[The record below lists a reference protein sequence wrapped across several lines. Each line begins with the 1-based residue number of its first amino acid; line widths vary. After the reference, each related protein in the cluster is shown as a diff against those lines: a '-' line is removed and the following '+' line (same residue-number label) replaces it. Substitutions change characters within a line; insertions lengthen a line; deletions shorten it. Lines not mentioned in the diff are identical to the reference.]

1 MSDIRIT
8 MQLQNKILAVDDDII
23 DIAVVKKLLG
33 TDYDLKIASTGERA
47 LEIAADFQP
56 DVILL
61 DVMMPGLSGYEVCRQ
76 IRSNSKLR
84 DVKIIMLSGKTM
96 VSERLEGY
104 EAGADDYIT
113 KPFDEGELLA
123 KIRVYLRL
131 KSVEEVDRFKTNVM
145 TLLCHEARHP
155 LNSLMGPAEILLSED
170 RLNDE
175 EQKMLIELMYRGSK
189 RLHHFF
195 ENAMMLSSLKSGNRQ
210 FNPESTELCN
220 IIRETIC
227 EVSEKAEK
235 RNVKIEEVFSDSPIV
250 FLDRHEIKRVVIAI
264 LDNAIRFSLSKGSIT
279 VCVFNDNGSACL
291 RVTDQGEG
299 IDPDYLPY
307 VFEELSGH
315 DIDHRSQGQ
324 GLSLAIAKQ
333 IVLGH
338 NGTINVESTKGSGAA
353 FTVRLPVTDRES
365 QTANCE
371 SKTAVSNLL

>member
-1 MSDIRIT
+1 MKR
-8 MQLQNKILAVDDDII
+8 V
-23 DIAVVKKLLG
+23 LLSIV
-33 TDYDLKIASTGERA
+33 L
-47 LEIAADFQP
+47 
-56 DVILL
+56 
-61 DVMMPGLSGYEVCRQ
+61 
-76 IRSNSKLR
+76 
-84 DVKIIMLSGKTM
+84 
-96 VSERLEGY
+96 
-104 EAGADDYIT
+104 
-113 KPFDEGELLA
+113 
-123 KIRVYLRL
+123 
-131 KSVEEVDRFKTNVM
+131 
-145 TLLCHEARHP
+145 
-155 LNSLMGPAEILLSED
+155 LLSED
-170 RLNDE
+170 RLDDD

-220 IIRETIC
+220 IIREAIC

-250 FLDRHEIKRVVIAI
+250 FLDRHVIKRVVIAI